1 MHLSLILLL
10 ALLVVG
16 DGLTHGGGIALEVQ
30 QAGGGDELDGGAL
43 EDAISM
49 PSELAE
55 QAIEAPQVEPVE
67 AVTEPMEALTK
78 IEMAE
83 LSLPAATAESLAR
96 NIGAGLG
103 AADAS
108 GPGEADTDDDSIALG
123 PVRTGVFGL
132 ADEGTDFVY
141 VFDRSESMNSVLTF
155 TSEGQAVFSITPL
168 DAAKAELLKSLKDLK
183 ANNHFGMVFYNHSPW
198 LFTLGRKAHG
208 MIAATSTN
216 KSRAAAFVASMYGQ
230 GKTFHLKPLE
240 IALTMRPD
248 VIFLMTDGEEKDD
261 PTPEQLAQLKR
272 LNDGRTKI
280 NVVQFVFQPRSGG
293 TLVDLA
299 KENGGK
305 HIYFNISQLGPNAIQ
320 AGQMPVPVATP

>member
-1 MHLSLILLL
+1 
-10 ALLVVG
+10 
-16 DGLTHGGGIALEVQ
+16 
-30 QAGGGDELDGGAL
+30 
-43 EDAISM
+43 
-49 PSELAE
+49 
-55 QAIEAPQVEPVE
+55 
-67 AVTEPMEALTK
+67 
-78 IEMAE
+78 MAE

-108 GPGEADTDDDSIALG
+108 GPGEADADEDGISLG

-280 NVVQFVFQPRSGG
+280 NVVQFVFQPRWAARWS
-293 TLVDLA
+293 TWPTRTAASTSTSTSRSSAPTPSRPDRCPCRWPRLVHRLC
-299 KENGGK
+299 
-305 HIYFNISQLGPNAIQ
+305 
-320 AGQMPVPVATP
+320 